1 VSGTRDHLRR
11 FRLGIDI
18 GGTFTDATL
27 LDEST
32 GEWRIAKVP
41 STPREPAN
49 AFMTAAHRVVAEA
62 GLSPSDVRLLVH
74 GSTVATNAI
83 IEGKTAST
91 AFVTTRG
98 FRDMLE
104 IARQMRPAL
113 YDLQFE
119 KPRPLVP
126 RRLAFELRER
136 MGADGEIIEALDAQS
151 VLDVATAIAGT
162 GVETVAICLLHSY
175 ANPEHERRAAA
186 ILADQLPG
194 VHISAS
200 ADVSPEIRE
209 YFRASTTVVN
219 AAVRPI
225 VDRYLSSIKGLLK
238 AQGFDAEPLVMQ
250 SNGGTM
256 SFAHASA
263 KPVFMVES
271 GPAAGVV
278 AAAHVARVAELRSVI
293 SLDMG
298 GTTAK
303 VGLVRDASPVVT
315 KDFEVGAQARPGV
328 GGIGPGSGYPIRA
341 PVIELVEIGAG
352 GGSIAWVDPGGGLR
366 VGPQSAG
373 ADPGPACYARGG
385 TRPTIT
391 DANLVLGRLNPEN
404 FLGGEMHLDL
414 LAASRAID
422 EYCARP
428 LDIDV
433 IQAAHGI
440 VEIANAAMTS
450 AIRLISVQRGYDP
463 REYALVA
470 FGGAG
475 PLHACRLAAELE
487 LPLIVV
493 PPSPGTTSAL
503 GLLVS
508 DLRHDYTRTL
518 RRLTGELGEQEL
530 ERICSDMETEAHADL
545 LAEGVP
551 SNRISYSRHLEMRYA
566 GQSYELT
573 VELPNR
579 SVTPGTIAEAV
590 TAFHRLHER
599 AYGHSAADEPTMV
612 VNVRVT
618 GTGDIPKPKLRRTR
632 DSKIALNGATH
643 REVYFSDAGGFID
656 TPIYL
661 RASLSGSAAV
671 AGPAVIEEMDSTTI
685 IPPQFVATVDEQGN
699 LCITRPPRD
708 TNPRPAADSQQT
720 GTVGQ
725 MSERTRRQRR
735 ATPRKPRGPADL
747 PDRMR

>member
-1 VSGTRDHLRR
+1 VTADVGRY
-11 FRLGIDI
+11 RLGVDI

-27 LDEST
+27 VDEVT
-32 GEWRIAKVP
+32 GEWHIAKVP
-41 STPREPAN
+41 STPQEPAL
-49 AFMTAAHRVVAEA
+49 AFMTATRRVVTES
-62 GLSPSDVRLLVH
+62 GLKPSDVRLVVH

-83 IEGKTAST
+83 IEGKVATT

-126 RRLAFELRER
+126 RRLAFEVRER
-136 MGADGEIIEALDAQS
+136 LGADGQVIEPLDTAEVLAVAAALRA
-151 VLDVATAIAGT
+151 A
-162 GVETVAICLLHSY
+162 GVEAVAICFLHSY
-175 ANPEHERRAAA
+175 ANPEHERRTAE
-186 ILADQLPG
+186 ILADELPEL
-194 VHISAS
+194 HISAS

-225 VDRYLSSIKGLLK
+225 VNRYLSSIRRLLK
-238 AQGFDAEPLVMQ
+238 TDGFDAEPLVMQ

-256 SFAHASA
+256 SFGHASVR
-263 KPVFMVES
+263 PVFMVES

-278 AAAHVARVAELRSVI
+278 AAAHIARVARLDSVI
-293 SLDMG
+293 SFDMG

-303 VGLVRDASPVVT
+303 VGLVRKASPVVT
-315 KDFEVGAQARPGV
+315 KDFEVGTQAQPGV
-328 GGIGPGSGYPIRA
+328 GGTGPGSGYPIRA

-373 ADPGPACYARGG
+373 ADPGPACYGRGG
-385 TRPTIT
+385 SQPTIT
-391 DANLVLGRLNPEN
+391 DANLVLGRLNPAN
-404 FLGGEMHLDL
+404 FLGGEMALDMA
-414 LAASRAID
+414 AASRAID
-422 EYCARP
+422 EHCAKP
-428 LDIDV
+428 LGMDV
-433 IQAAHGI
+433 VQAAEGVI
-440 VEIANAAMTS
+440 EIANAAMTQ

-463 REYALVA
+463 RDYALIA

-487 LPLIVV
+487 LPMVVV

-508 DLRHDYTRTL
+508 DLRHDYTRTIRRPTGLL
-518 RRLTGELGEQEL
+518 RPEEL
-530 ERICSDMETEAHADL
+530 EKICSEMETEANTAL

-551 SNRISYSRHLEMRYA
+551 PTRIAYARHLEMRYA

-573 VELPNR
+573 VELPNGN
-579 SVTPGTIAEAV
+579 VTEQTVPDAEA
-590 TAFHRLHER
+590 AFHSLHAQ
-599 AYGHSAADEPTMV
+599 AYGHAAPDEPTTV

-618 GTGDIPKPKLRRTR
+618 GIGEIPKPEFRRSANLLAPPSRTAAR
-632 DSKIALNGATH
+632 
-643 REVYFSDAGGFID
+643 RVYFSEAGGFVE
-656 TPIYL
+656 TPVYL
-661 RASLSGSAAV
+661 RHALDRAIGV
-671 AGPAVIEEMDSTTI
+671 DGPAVIEEMDSTTI
-685 IPPQFVATVDEQGN
+685 IPPNFAAAIDEQMN
-699 LCITRPPRD
+699 LCISPV
-708 TNPRPAADSQQT
+708 AS
-720 GTVGQ
+720 GGHG
-725 MSERTRRQRR
+725 R
-735 ATPRKPRGPADL
+735 AGELTPRAGS
-747 PDRMR
+747 

>member
-1 VSGTRDHLRR
+1 MTADAGRDGVPR
-11 FRLGIDI
+11 FRLGVDI

-27 LDEST
+27 VDEES
-32 GEWRIAKVP
+32 GEWHIAKVP
-41 STPREPAN
+41 STPREPAIG
-49 AFMTAAHRVVAEA
+49 FMVAVRRVVGDA
-62 GLSPSDVRLLVH
+62 GLSPDNVRLLIH

-83 IEGKTAST
+83 IEGKTAKT
-91 AFVTTRG
+91 AFVTTQG

-126 RRLAFELRER
+126 RHLAFEVRER
-136 MGADGEIIEALDAQS
+136 MGASGEVIEPLDVQS
-151 VLDVATAIAGT
+151 VLDVAAVLSVSSVQA
-162 GVETVAICLLHSY
+162 VAICLLHSY
-175 ANPEHERRAAA
+175 ANPAQEREVAR
-186 ILADQLPG
+186 ILGEQLPG

-225 VDRYLSSIKGLLK
+225 VDRYLSSIRDSLK
-238 AQGFDAEPLVMQ
+238 AEGFNPEPLVMQ
-250 SNGGTM
+250 SNGGAM

-278 AAAHVARVAELRSVI
+278 AAAHVARVAKLPSVI

-303 VGLVRDASPVVT
+303 VGLVRDATPVVT
-315 KDFEVGAQARPGV
+315 KDFEVGTQARPGV
-328 GGIGPGSGYPIRA
+328 GGRGPGSGYPIRA

-373 ADPGPACYARGG
+373 ADPGPACYGRGG
-385 TRPTIT
+385 TQPTIT
-391 DANLVLGRLNPEN
+391 DANLVLGRLNPRN
-404 FLGGEMHLDL
+404 FLGGEMHLDQD
-414 LAASRAID
+414 AAARAI
-422 EYCARP
+422 ERSCAGP
-428 LDIDV
+428 LGMDIV
-433 IQAAHGI
+433 EAAHGI
-440 VEIANAAMTS
+440 VEIANAAMTT

-463 REYALVA
+463 REYALIA

-475 PLHACRLAAELE
+475 PLHACRLAGELQ
-487 LPLIVV
+487 LPLVV
-493 PPSPGTTSAL
+493 IPPSPGTTSAL

-518 RRLTGELGEQEL
+518 RRLSPEIDANEL
-530 ERICSDMETEAHADL
+530 ERTCSEMEAEAYADL
-545 LAEGVP
+545 VAEGVP
-551 SNRISYSRHLEMRYA
+551 VNRISYSRHLEMRYA

-573 VELPNR
+573 VDLPDR
-579 SVTPGTIAEAV
+579 SADAQTIPDAEA
-590 TAFHRLHER
+590 AFHRLHAR
-599 AYGHSAADEPTMV
+599 AYGHAAYDEPTMV

-618 GTGDIPKPKLRRTR
+618 GSGAIPKPNLRRTHESQPAFSGDSHR
-632 DSKIALNGATH
+632 D
-643 REVYFSDAGGFID
+643 VYFAEAGGFID
-656 TPIYL
+656 VPVHL
-661 RASLSGSAAV
+661 RRNLSESV
-671 AGPAVIEEMDSTTI
+671 RVPGPAVIEEMDSTTL
-685 IPPQFVATVDEQGN
+685 IPPRFVAVVDNQGN
-699 LCITRPPRD
+699 LRITPTGHDAGPMPRS
-708 TNPRPAADSQQT
+708 ADAPI
-720 GTVGQ
+720 
-725 MSERTRRQRR
+725 EAR
-735 ATPRKPRGPADL
+735 AT
-747 PDRMR
+747 

>member
-1 VSGTRDHLRR
+1 VTVDVSRDGVRR
-11 FRLGIDI
+11 FRLGVDV

-27 LDEST
+27 LDEET
-32 GEWRIAKVP
+32 GEWHIAKIP

-49 AFMTAAHRVVAEA
+49 GFMTAARRVVADA
-62 GLSPSDVRLLVH
+62 GLSPDNVRLLIH

-83 IEGKTAST
+83 IEGKTAKT
-91 AFVTTRG
+91 AFVTTQG

-126 RRLAFELRER
+126 RRLAFEVRER
-136 MGADGEIIEALDAQS
+136 TAASGQIIEPLDPQS
-151 VLDVATAIAGT
+151 VLEVAAVLSATEVQA
-162 GVETVAICLLHSY
+162 VAICLLHSY
-175 ANPEHERRAAA
+175 ANPEHERRVAEL
-186 ILADQLPG
+186 LAEQLPG
-194 VHISAS
+194 ILISAS

-225 VDRYLSSIKGLLK
+225 VDQYLSSIRQLLK
-238 AQGFDAEPLVMQ
+238 AEGFDTEPLVMQ
-250 SNGGTM
+250 SNGGAM

-263 KPVFMVES
+263 RPVFMVES

-278 AAAHVARVAELRSVI
+278 AAAHVARVARLPSVI

-303 VGLVRDASPVVT
+303 VGLVREASPVVT
-315 KDFEVGAQARPGV
+315 KDFEVGTQARPGV
-328 GGIGPGSGYPIRA
+328 GGRGPGSGYPIRA

-373 ADPGPACYARGG
+373 ADPGPACYGRGG
-385 TRPTIT
+385 TKPTIT
-391 DANLVLGRLNPEN
+391 DANLVLGRLNPGN
-404 FLGGEMHLDL
+404 FLGGEMRLYPE
-414 LAASRAID
+414 AAARAID
-422 EYCARP
+422 EFCAGP
-428 LDIDV
+428 LGMDV
-433 IQAAHGI
+433 VEAAHGI
-440 VEIANAAMTS
+440 VEIANSAMTS

-475 PLHACRLAAELE
+475 PLHACRLADELE

-518 RRLTGELGEQEL
+518 RRLSRDVGADALEQ
-530 ERICSDMETEAHADL
+530 ICSDLEAEAHADL
-545 LAEGVP
+545 VAEGVP
-551 SNRISYSRHLEMRYA
+551 PSRISYSRHLEMRYA

-573 VELPNR
+573 VEIPDR
-579 SVTPGTIAEAV
+579 PVGAQTMPRADS
-590 TAFHRLHER
+590 AFHRLHAQ
-599 AYGHSAADEPTMV
+599 AYGHAAPDEPTTV

-618 GTGDIPKPKLRRTR
+618 GTGDIPKPALRRTHDPR
-632 DSKIALNGATH
+632 AALSGDTH
-643 REVYFSDAGGFID
+643 RDVYFAEAGGFID
-656 TPIYL
+656 VPVFQ
-661 RASLSGSAAV
+661 RGGLSDSAPV
-671 AGPAVIEEMDSTTI
+671 VGPAVIEEMDSTTL
-685 IPPQFVATVDEQGN
+685 IPPWFIATVDDQGN
-699 LCITRPPRD
+699 LRVTRVAD
-708 TNPRPAADSQQT
+708 DLGSRPAKAAEPIQ
-720 GTVGQ
+720 V
-725 MSERTRRQRR
+725 RVR
-735 ATPRKPRGPADL
+735 
-747 PDRMR
+747 

>member
-1 VSGTRDHLRR
+1 VTVDDSRDGARR
-11 FRLGIDI
+11 FRLGVDI

-27 LDEST
+27 LDEDS
-32 GEWRIAKVP
+32 GEWHIAKVP
-41 STPREPAN
+41 STPREPAIG
-49 AFMTAAHRVVAEA
+49 FMTAARRVVADA
-62 GLSPSDVRLLVH
+62 GLSPDSVRLLIH

-83 IEGKTAST
+83 IEGKTAKT
-91 AFVTTRG
+91 AFITTHG

-126 RRLAFELRER
+126 RRLAFEVRER
-136 MGADGEIIEALDAQS
+136 IGASGQVIEPLDEQS
-151 VLDVATAIAGT
+151 VLDVAAALSATSVQA
-162 GVETVAICLLHSY
+162 VAICLLHSY
-175 ANPEHERRAAA
+175 ANPEHERRAAR
-186 ILADQLPG
+186 ILAEQLPG

-225 VDRYLSSIKGLLK
+225 VDRYLSSIRALLK
-238 AQGFDAEPLVMQ
+238 ADGFDPEPLVMQ
-250 SNGGTM
+250 SNGGAM

-278 AAAHVARVAELRSVI
+278 AAAHVARVARLPSVI

-328 GGIGPGSGYPIRA
+328 GGRGIGSGYPIRA

-373 ADPGPACYARGG
+373 ADPGPACYGRGG
-385 TRPTIT
+385 TQPTIT
-391 DANLVLGRLNPEN
+391 DANLVLGRLSSTN
-404 FLGGEMHLDL
+404 FLGGEMHLDPE
-414 LAASRAID
+414 AAARAI
-422 EYCARP
+422 EEHCAGP
-428 LDIDV
+428 LGMDV
-433 IQAAHGI
+433 VEAAYGI

-463 REYALVA
+463 REYALIA

-487 LPLIVV
+487 LPLVVV

-518 RRLTGELGEQEL
+518 RQLSRDLDAGNL
-530 ERICSDMETEAHADL
+530 ERICTEMESEAYAGL
-545 LAEGVP
+545 VAEGVP
-551 SNRISYSRHLEMRYA
+551 PNRISYSRHLEMRYA

-573 VELPNR
+573 VELADRPLNA
-579 SVTPGTIAEAV
+579 GTIPDAEA
-590 TAFHRLHER
+590 AFHRLHAQ
-599 AYGHSAADEPTMV
+599 AYGHAAADEPTMV

-618 GTGDIPKPKLRRTR
+618 GAGDIPKPNLRRTQDSHTARTGDGHR
-632 DSKIALNGATH
+632 D
-643 REVYFSDAGGFID
+643 VYFAEAGGFVD
-656 TPIYL
+656 VPVHQ
-661 RASLSGSAAV
+661 RAGLSDSV
-671 AGPAVIEEMDSTTI
+671 PVVGPAVIEEMDSTTL
-685 IPPQFVATVDEQGN
+685 IPPRFVAIVDAQGN
-699 LCITRPPRD
+699 LRITRASRD
-708 TNPRPAADSQQT
+708 VTKRPASAAEPIQ
-720 GTVGQ
+720 VPV
-725 MSERTRRQRR
+725 R
-735 ATPRKPRGPADL
+735 
-747 PDRMR
+747 

>member
-1 VSGTRDHLRR
+1 MLDQTDGGRGP
-11 FRLGIDI
+11 FRLGVDI

-27 LDEST
+27 LDERT
-32 GEWRIAKVP
+32 GEWRIAKIP
-41 STPREPAN
+41 STPREPARG
-49 AFMTAAHRVVAEA
+49 FMTAVLRVVAEA
-62 GLSPSDVRLLVH
+62 GLAPTDVRLLVH

-83 IEGKTAST
+83 IEGKTATT

-113 YDLQFE
+113 YDLQFQ

-126 RRLAFELRER
+126 RRLAFEVRER
-136 MGADGEIIEALDAQS
+136 LGPSGEVIEPLDVQS
-151 VLDVATAIAGT
+151 VLDVGAALGAT
-162 GVETVAICLLHSY
+162 GVEAVAICLLHSY
-175 ANPEHERRAAA
+175 ANPEHERRVAA
-186 ILADQLPG
+186 ILADLLPG
-194 VHISAS
+194 VYISAS

-225 VDRYLSSIKGLLK
+225 VDRYLSSIKELLD
-238 AQGFDAEPLVMQ
+238 AEGFDAEPLVMQ

-256 SFAHASA
+256 SFDHASA

-278 AAAHVARVAELRSVI
+278 AAAHIAEVGQLRSVI

-303 VGLVRDASPVVT
+303 VGLVRNASPAVT
-315 KDFEVGAQARPGV
+315 KDFEVGTQARPGM
-328 GGIGPGSGYPIRA
+328 GGMAPGSGYPIRA
-341 PVIELVEIGAG
+341 PVVELVEIGAG

-366 VGPQSAG
+366 VGPESAG
-373 ADPGPACYARGG
+373 AEPGPASYGRGG

-391 DANLVLGRLNPEN
+391 DANLVLGRLNSEN
-404 FLGGEMHLDL
+404 FLGGEMQLDVG
-414 LAASRAID
+414 AASRAIGAS
-422 EYCARP
+422 CAGP
-428 LDIDV
+428 LGIDV
-433 IQAAHGI
+433 VQAAHGI
-440 VEIANAAMTS
+440 VEIANAAMAS

-487 LPLIVV
+487 LPLIIV

-508 DLRHDYTRTL
+508 DLRHDYTKTL
-518 RRLTGELGEQEL
+518 RRLTRELGTMEL
-530 ERICSDMETEAHADL
+530 ERICSDMETEAHGAL

-551 SNRISYSRHLEMRYA
+551 LNRISYSRHLEMRYA

-579 SVTPGTIAEAV
+579 AVDERTIPNAEA
-590 TAFHRLHER
+590 AFHRLHEQ
-599 AYGHSAADEPTMV
+599 AYGHAAIDEPTMV

-618 GTGDIPKPKLRRTR
+618 GIGGIPKPTLRRSG
-632 DSKIALNGATH
+632 DSPGALTGRGH
-643 REVYFSDAGGFID
+643 RKVYFSEAGGFID
-656 TPIYL
+656 TPIFL
-661 RASLSGSAAV
+661 RSTLADAV
-671 AGPAVIEEMDSTTI
+671 AVMGPAVIEEMDSTTVVF
-685 IPPQFVATVDEQGN
+685 PEFVAVVDEQAN
-699 LCITRPPRD
+699 LRITRAARDIDPRSAYGFES
-708 TNPRPAADSQQT
+708 RQSQS
-720 GTVGQ
+720 V
-725 MSERTRRQRR
+725 
-735 ATPRKPRGPADL
+735 A
-747 PDRMR
+747 

>member
-1 VSGTRDHLRR
+1 M
-11 FRLGIDI
+11 FRLGVDI

-41 STPREPAN
+41 STPREPAR
-49 AFMTAAHRVVAEA
+49 AFMTAASRVVAEA
-62 GLSPSDVRLLVH
+62 GISPSDVRLLVH

-83 IEGKTAST
+83 IEGKTAPT

-104 IARQMRPAL
+104 IARQIRPVL

-126 RRLAFELRER
+126 RRLAFEIGER
-136 MGADGEIIEALDAQS
+136 MGADGEIIEALDVQS
-151 VLDVATAIAGT
+151 VLDVAATLKRS
-162 GVETVAICLLHSY
+162 GVEAVAICLLHSY

-225 VDRYLSSIKGLLK
+225 VDRYLSSIRELLI
-238 AQGFDAEPLVMQ
+238 AAGFNAEPLVMQ

-256 SFAHASA
+256 SFAHASE

-278 AAAHVARVAELRSVI
+278 AAAHLARVAGLPSVI

-315 KDFEVGAQARPGV
+315 KDFEVGTQARPGG

-366 VGPQSAG
+366 VGPESAG
-373 ADPGPACYARGG
+373 ADPGPACYGRGG
-385 TRPTIT
+385 DRPTIT
-391 DANLVLGRLNPEN
+391 DANLLLGRLNPEN
-404 FLGGEMHLDL
+404 FLGGEMQLDPV
-414 LAASRAID
+414 AARRAID

-428 LDIDV
+428 LGIDV
-433 IQAAHGI
+433 VQAAHGI

-487 LPLIVV
+487 LPLVVV

-518 RRLTGELGEQEL
+518 RRLSRQLGAAEL
-530 ERICSDMETEAHADL
+530 ERICSEMESEAHADL

-551 SNRISYSRHLEMRYA
+551 PDRISYSRHLEMRYA

-573 VELPNR
+573 VVLSSR
-579 SVTPGTIAEAV
+579 SFDARTIPDAE
-590 TAFHRLHER
+590 TAFHNLHEK
-599 AYGHSAADEPTMV
+599 AYGHSAKDEPTMV

-618 GTGDIPKPKLRRTR
+618 GIGDIPKPRLRRTR
-632 DSKIALNGATH
+632 DPKTTLTGDAH
-643 REVYFSDAGGFID
+643 RKVYFSESGGFVD
-656 TPIYL
+656 TPVYL
-661 RASLSGSAAV
+661 RASLTNSGVV
-671 AGPAVIEEMDSTTI
+671 AGPAVIEEMDSTTV
-685 IPPQFVATVDEQGN
+685 IPPAFLASVDEQGN
-699 LCITRPPRD
+699 LRISRVKRETHP
-708 TNPRPAADSQQT
+708 
-720 GTVGQ
+720 
-725 MSERTRRQRR
+725 
-735 ATPRKPRGPADL
+735 GPATGL
-747 PDRMR
+747 KARQAQSAR